1 MEANILTVR
10 EGNYKYKTGENEI
23 EPCGFKCSPRDPR
36 SYIDT
41 DVEREIKRF
50 RKNVYRHIHIQFS
63 SVAQSCPTL
72 QPHEPQH
79 ARPPCLSPAPRACS
93 NSCPLSW

>member
-50 RKNVYRHIHIQFS
+50 RKNVYRHIHI
-63 SVAQSCPTL
+63 
-72 QPHEPQH
+72 
-79 ARPPCLSPAPRACS
+79 
-93 NSCPLSW
+93 